1 MLGRGRGDP
10 VGRPDEPIMQGKDD
24 FMDVVDAIRT
34 VLAVR
39 SYKDTPVPDEVIRE
53 ILEAGRLTASA
64 GNRQPWNFVVVT
76 DRDVLQA
83 LADHSEGHGPYVNK
97 AAFAVAVVVD
107 KTTLGI
113 SDASRAI
120 QSMVLAAWVRGVGS
134 NWVGFSDMLTEI
146 NPILGIPEDLDV
158 VAVLPFGYPADES
171 LGKGIKKRKPLE
183 EIVHWGSWGQHDA
196 PDSAT

>member
-1 MLGRGRGDP
+1 
-10 VGRPDEPIMQGKDD
+10 
-24 FMDVVDAIRT
+24 MDVLEAIRT

-39 SYKDTPVPDEVIRE
+39 SYKDSPVPDEVIHE
-53 ILEAGRLTASA
+53 ILEAGRITASA
-64 GNRQPWNFVVVT
+64 SNRQPWNFVVVT

-83 LADHSEGHGPYVNK
+83 LADHSGGHGPYVGQ

-107 KTTLGI
+107 KTPLGL

-120 QSMVLAAWVRGVGS
+120 QNMVLAAWERGVGS
-134 NWVGFSDMLTEI
+134 NWVGFSGMLNEI
-146 NPILGIPEDLDV
+146 YPLLGIPEDLDI
-158 VAVLPFGYPADES
+158 VALVPFGYPANES

-196 PDSAT
+196 SGSAT